1 MNGRVGA
8 IARKEFRHILRD
20 PGSLGALL
28 GLPLFLL
35 LMFGY
40 AVSLDVD
47 RVPLAVRDLD
57 RSPASRALAEAF
69 FAGGRFVPVDA
80 GGEGGEEALAAGR
93 AAAVLEIPPGFGR
106 SLGRGEASP
115 VRVAVDGSDGTRA
128 QTVVGYID
136 GLAAR
141 FGQDL
146 RALEAVREGPL
157 GAGGA
162 MPAAGPDIRPRVL
175 FNQELRSIVF
185 LVPGLVALILVITAV
200 VSTALSVVREKESG
214 SMEQLLVSPVGAFEL
229 ILGKTL
235 PYAAVGAVSAAIVL
249 GSAAL
254 LFRVE
259 VAGSVLALA
268 WTTGLFLLASLALGV
283 LISTLADTQQAAFLI
298 STLLTLLPT
307 FTLSGFVFPIRNMP
321 FPIRLA
327 TRLFPT
333 TYYLEILKD
342 IVIKGAPFRYFAGP
356 AGSLALYAAV
366 AIAAASFR
374 FSRERSRRK

>member
-47 RVPLAVRDLD
+47 EVPLAVRDLD
-57 RSPASRALAEAF
+57 RTPESRALAEAF
-69 FAGGRFVPVDA
+69 FAGGRFVPVDPGPGT
-80 GGEGGEEALAAGR
+80 GGNALETGR
-93 AAAVLEIPPGFGR
+93 AAAVLEIPPGFAR
-106 SLGRGEASP
+106 SLGRGEAAP

-128 QTVVGYID
+128 QTVAGYID
-136 GLAAR
+136 GLCLR
-141 FGQDL
+141 FGGDL
-146 RALEAVREGPL
+146 RALAAERAGTT
-157 GAGGA
+157 AGGENT
-162 MPAAGPDIRPRVL
+162 PGSVLDIRPWVL
-175 FNQELRSIVF
+175 VNQELRSVVF

-200 VSTALSVVREKESG
+200 VSTALSVVREKENG
-214 SMEQLLVSPVGAFEL
+214 SMEQILVSPVGAFEL

-249 GSAAL
+249 GAAAL
-254 LFRVE
+254 LFGVE
-259 VAGSVLALA
+259 VAGSVGALA

-283 LISTLADTQQAAFLI
+283 LISTMADTQQVAFLI
-298 STLLTLLPT
+298 STMLTLIPT

-321 FPIRLA
+321 LIVRAA
-327 TRLFPT
+327 TKLFPT
-333 TYYLEILKD
+333 TYYLEILKA
-342 IVIKGAPFRYFAGP
+342 IVIKGAPFRYY
-356 AGSLALYAAV
+356 AGSAAALALYAAA
-366 AIAAASFR
+366 AIAAASVR
-374 FSRERSRRK
+374 FSRERSRPR

>member
-1 MNGRVGA
+1 MSGRIGA

-57 RSPASRALAEAF
+57 RTPESRALGEVF
-69 FAGGRFVPVDA
+69 FAGERFIPADP
-80 GGEGGEEALAAGR
+80 GPGTGERALESGR

-106 SLGRGEASP
+106 ALGRGEAAP
-115 VRVAVDGSDGTRA
+115 VQVAVDGSDGTRA
-128 QTVVGYID
+128 QTVAGYID
-136 GLAAR
+136 GVAAR
-141 FGQDL
+141 FGQDR
-146 RALEAVREGPL
+146 RAREIERGGPDAT
-157 GAGGA
+157 GEPSGGA
-162 MPAAGPDIRPRVL
+162 LDIRPRVL
-175 FNQELRSIVF
+175 FNQELRSVVF

-200 VSTALSVVREKESG
+200 VSTALSVVREKENG
-214 SMEQLLVSPVGAFEL
+214 SMEQILVSPVGAFEL

-235 PYAAVGAVSAAIVL
+235 PYAAVGAVSASIVL

-254 LFRVE
+254 LFGVE
-259 VAGSVLALA
+259 VAGSVGALA

-283 LISTLADTQQAAFLI
+283 LISTMADTQQVAFLI
-298 STLLTLLPT
+298 STMLTLIPT

-321 FPIRLA
+321 LLVQAA

-333 TYYLEILKD
+333 TYYLEILKA
-342 IVIKGAPFRYFAGP
+342 IVIKGAPFRYYAEP
-356 AGSLALYAAV
+356 AAALALYAAAAV
-366 AIAAASFR
+366 AAASVR
-374 FSRERSRRK
+374 FSRERSRVR

>member
-1 MNGRVGA
+1 MNGRIGA

-57 RSPASRALAEAF
+57 RTPESRALGDAF
-69 FAGGRFVPVDA
+69 FAGGRFIPADS
-80 GGEGGEEALAAGR
+80 GPGTGERALESGR

-106 SLGRGEASP
+106 ALGRGEAAP

-128 QTVVGYID
+128 QTVAGYID
-136 GLAAR
+136 GVAAR

-146 RALEAVREGPL
+146 RAREAERSGP
-157 GAGGA
+157 GG
-162 MPAAGPDIRPRVL
+162 PGGPDSTAVLDIRPRVL
-175 FNQELRSIVF
+175 FNQELRSVVF

-200 VSTALSVVREKESG
+200 VSTALSVVREKENG

-235 PYAAVGAVSAAIVL
+235 PYAVVGAVSASIVL

-254 LFRVE
+254 LFGVE
-259 VAGSVLALA
+259 VAGSVGALA

-283 LISTLADTQQAAFLI
+283 LISTMADTQQVAFLI
-298 STLLTLLPT
+298 STMLTLIPT

-321 FPIRLA
+321 LLVQAA

-333 TYYLEILKD
+333 TYYLEILKA
-342 IVIKGAPFRYFAGP
+342 IVIKGAPFRYYAAP
-356 AGSLALYAAV
+356 AAALALYTAAAV
-366 AIAAASFR
+366 AAAAVR
-374 FSRERSRRK
+374 FSRERSRTL